1 VRVLL
6 LHSRY
11 LSGPASG
18 ENRVLEDETRL
29 LREAGHDVGV
39 WAPEPEVGGPVASA
53 HAGASAI
60 WSRHAA
66 RRVGDLVRRREVDV
80 VHVHNLFPTLS
91 PAVLRA
97 ARAAGA
103 AVVMTLHNY
112 RLMCL
117 PANFLRDGRP
127 CEDCLGRFPWPGI
140 IHRCYRDSAL
150 GSATLAASLGVNRMV
165 GTFDAV
171 SRFLAVS
178 DFVRAKHVE
187 GGISAERIGVKPNFT
202 WPAER
207 RRGPGEYFL
216 FLGRLSA
223 EKGVDTILRAS
234 NLLQAGC
241 RIVVVGDGPEAD
253 ALKSMPSRGVEFRGA
268 IPAAEVP
275 AVLANARALL
285 VPSRWYEAAPRSI
298 IEAYAT
304 GVPVVASDI
313 GALPE
318 AVANKRTGSLARPDD
333 PTSWA
338 ERMHALRDD
347 ATSERLGRSAYERWE
362 ERFSPE
368 RGLRDLESAYRN
380 ALAVR

>member
-1 VRVLL
+1 
-6 LHSRY
+6 
-11 LSGPASG
+11 
-18 ENRVLEDETRL
+18 
-29 LREAGHDVGV
+29 
-39 WAPEPEVGGPVASA
+39 
-53 HAGASAI
+53 
-60 WSRHAA
+60 
-66 RRVGDLVRRREVDV
+66 
-80 VHVHNLFPTLS
+80 
-91 PAVLRA
+91 
-97 ARAAGA
+97 
-103 AVVMTLHNY
+103 VMTLHNY

-318 AVANKRTGSLARPDD
+318 AVANERTGSLARPDD